1 MYVPSSEEK
10 VAVAANMRPINNFGS
25 VSKNPAASTNFVTLR
40 NGRKRRDKKKVRPD
54 SGRLH
59 TGARTFG

>member
-1 MYVPSSEEK
+1 
-10 VAVAANMRPINNFGS
+10 